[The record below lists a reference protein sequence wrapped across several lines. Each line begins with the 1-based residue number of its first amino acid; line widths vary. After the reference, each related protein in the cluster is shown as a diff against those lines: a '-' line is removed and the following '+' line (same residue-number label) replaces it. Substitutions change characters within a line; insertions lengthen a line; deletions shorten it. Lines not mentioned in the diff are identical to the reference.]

1 MTDGILLR
9 ESLRESD
16 LDHYS
21 VIIMDEAHERSLNT
35 DVLFGLLRE
44 VKHASCHLI
53 ACLANVFYL
62 VMRKG
67 WSECKKMEEGEGEFL
82 LFPLLL
88 SSQLFA
94 RTRAETLATQAGHL
108 PTIVYGRVT
117 SRVSYYPTQL
127 DQHSASY
134 ICRSYK
140 FFKLEVISIFV
151 FRRYFIFLYD
161 DNKKSID
168 NSNNNNNDNI
178 SYLNTVKLTCRK
190 NLFFF
195 FSQVISRRRDM
206 KLIVTSATM
215 DAQKFADFFGN
226 VPTFQVRVIT
236 FVRNGV
242 QLEWVKKVVSVLCLE
257 ASRASMFVCLFDSCF
272 SLYFLVVKTKRFSC
286 QPSLQ
291 KILKRWIDERGF
303 YPRLYSHYT

>member
-1 MTDGILLR
+1 
-9 ESLRESD
+9 
-16 LDHYS
+16 
-21 VIIMDEAHERSLNT
+21 
-35 DVLFGLLRE
+35 
-44 VKHASCHLI
+44 
-53 ACLANVFYL
+53 
-62 VMRKG
+62 
-67 WSECKKMEEGEGEFL
+67 MEEGGGEFL

-88 SSQLFA
+88 SSQLFG

-108 PTIVYGRVT
+108 PAIVYGRVI

-178 SYLNTVKLTCRK
+178 SYLNTLKLTCRR

-242 QLEWVKKVVSVLCLE
+242 QLEWVKKFVSVLCLE
-257 ASRASMFVCLFDSCF
+257 ASRVSMFVCLIHVLAYISWW
-272 SLYFLVVKTKRFSC
+272 L
-286 QPSLQ
+286 
-291 KILKRWIDERGF
+291 
-303 YPRLYSHYT
+303 

>member
-53 ACLANVFYL
+53 ACLANVSYL

-67 WSECKKMEEGEGEFL
+67 WSECKKMEEGGGEFL

-88 SSQLFA
+88 SSQLFG

-108 PTIVYGRVT
+108 PAIVYGRVI

-151 FRRYFIFLYD
+151 FRRYFIFLFD
-161 DNKKSID
+161 DNEKSID

-195 FSQVISRRRDM
+195 LTGHISSKRYETHCDISNNGCTKIRR
-206 KLIVTSATM
+206 L
-215 DAQKFADFFGN
+215 
-226 VPTFQVRVIT
+226 
-236 FVRNGV
+236 
-242 QLEWVKKVVSVLCLE
+242 LW
-257 ASRASMFVCLFDSCF
+257 
-272 SLYFLVVKTKRFSC
+272 
-286 QPSLQ
+286 
-291 KILKRWIDERGF
+291 
-303 YPRLYSHYT
+303 

>member
-53 ACLANVFYL
+53 ACVANVSYL

-67 WSECKKMEEGEGEFL
+67 WSECKKMEEEGGEFL

-88 SSQLFA
+88 SSQLYG
-94 RTRAETLATQAGHL
+94 RTRAETRATQAGHL
-108 PTIVYGRVT
+108 PAIVYGRVI
-117 SRVSYYPTQL
+117 SRVSYYPIQL

-134 ICRSYK
+134 ICSSYK

-168 NSNNNNNDNI
+168 NSNNINNDNI

-195 FSQVISRRRDM
+195 SHRS
-206 KLIVTSATM
+206 
-215 DAQKFADFFGN
+215 
-226 VPTFQVRVIT
+226 
-236 FVRNGV
+236 
-242 QLEWVKKVVSVLCLE
+242 
-257 ASRASMFVCLFDSCF
+257 
-272 SLYFLVVKTKRFSC
+272 YLVEE
-286 QPSLQ
+286 
-291 KILKRWIDERGF
+291 I
-303 YPRLYSHYT
+303 

>member
-53 ACLANVFYL
+53 ACVANVSYL

-67 WSECKKMEEGEGEFL
+67 WSECKKMEEGGGEFL

-88 SSQLFA
+88 SSQLFG
-94 RTRAETLATQAGHL
+94 RTRAQTRATQAGHL
-108 PTIVYGRVT
+108 PAIVYGRVI

-127 DQHSASY
+127 DQHSAEHDTFVGR
-134 ICRSYK
+134 IT
-140 FFKLEVISIFV
+140 ISV
-151 FRRYFIFLYD
+151 SSWKSFRRYFIFLMII
-161 DNKKSID
+161 KKSID

-195 FSQVISRRRDM
+195 FLTGHISSKRYETHCDISNNGCTKIRR
-206 KLIVTSATM
+206 L
-215 DAQKFADFFGN
+215 
-226 VPTFQVRVIT
+226 
-236 FVRNGV
+236 
-242 QLEWVKKVVSVLCLE
+242 LW
-257 ASRASMFVCLFDSCF
+257 
-272 SLYFLVVKTKRFSC
+272 
-286 QPSLQ
+286 
-291 KILKRWIDERGF
+291 
-303 YPRLYSHYT
+303 